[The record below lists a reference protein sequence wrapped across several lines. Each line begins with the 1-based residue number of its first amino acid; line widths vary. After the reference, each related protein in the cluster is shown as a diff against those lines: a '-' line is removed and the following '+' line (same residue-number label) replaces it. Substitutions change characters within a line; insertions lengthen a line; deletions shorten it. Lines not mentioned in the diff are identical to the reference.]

1 MPKYIELSEDESWA
15 IDLMVRHTYAE
26 SGSVIGQGLLL
37 KVMNLILEFE
47 DRRGT
52 PTSPVAL
59 PMAVTEEECW
69 ALDHQV
75 RCDLTINNKNVG
87 RGLLVK
93 VFRTLTAFANERDA
107 TSGVAWLDDL
117 TARLPGNDGGDP
129 RDGHDGLGPSGRPGG
144 GNRLDGSHDSPGDSD
159 DGASPPLPRSK

>member
-1 MPKYIELSEDESWA
+1 
-15 IDLMVRHTYAE
+15 
-26 SGSVIGQGLLL
+26 
-37 KVMNLILEFE
+37 
-47 DRRGT
+47 
-52 PTSPVAL
+52 
-59 PMAVTEEECW
+59 MAVTEEECW
-69 ALDHQV
+69 AIDHQV

-129 RDGHDGLGPSGRPGG
+129 RNGHDGSGPSGRPGG